1 MDLDAVVN
9 DVYDLAS
16 SSEAIAG
23 PVKEAVKVI
32 EDALDSYG
40 PEKVALSFNGGK
52 DCTVL
57 LHLFC
62 AVLRRKCP
70 DFAGTVSA
78 LYIPVPSPFRELE
91 SFIDVSAERYKL
103 DIFHCVPPSS
113 GAVETVAVKAT
124 VNGHVEKKAKG
135 GEGMR
140 EALAR
145 YKDKFPHV
153 EAILIGTRR
162 TDPNGGKLTFV
173 DPTDA
178 DWPRFDRV
186 HPIINWDYGD
196 VWRFLR
202 HLKVPYCCLYDEGYT
217 SLGSTYNTF
226 RNPALLDKSSSPA
239 MSSNEAAPNTNAVA
253 PTLRHGLS
261 TLSVVNG
268 VGPASSATDVL
279 PSVHS
284 LDVVADPDT
293 TCGPAGMSSSALP
306 NISTLRVV
314 AGDPSRVCTGGS
326 PPSDSHSQPG
336 GLSSEDTHG
345 GAHTPPTSNGG
356 VEDRE
361 RYLPAYEL
369 KDGSFERAGRGS
381 RPVPQTVNGSA

>member
-1 MDLDAVVN
+1 MDFDTVAKE
-9 DVYDLAS
+9 VYHLTAS
-16 SSEAIAG
+16 NEDIAG
-23 PVKEAVKVI
+23 PVREAVKVI
-32 EDALDSYG
+32 EDALDTYG

-70 DFAGTVSA
+70 NFNGTVSA

-91 SFIDVSAERYKL
+91 AFIDASAERYKL
-103 DIFHCVPPSS
+103 DIFHCAPPSS
-113 GAVETVAVKAT
+113 DPVETVAVKAT

-140 EALAR
+140 QALAR

-153 EAILIGTRR
+153 QAILIGTRR

-202 HLKVPYCCLYDEGYT
+202 HLNVPYCCLYDEGYT

-226 RNPALLDKSSSPA
+226 RNPALLVKSTTPEMSQNGNTPHLNGRAPA
-239 MSSNEAAPNTNAVA
+239 
-253 PTLRHGLS
+253 LRHGIS
-261 TLSVVNG
+261 TLSTVNG
-268 VGPASSATDVL
+268 AEHGSDAL

-284 LDVVADPDT
+284 LNVVADPDT
-293 TCGPAGMSSSALP
+293 TCGPGSSMHDSALP
-306 NISTLRVV
+306 NVSTLQMV
-314 AGDPSRVCTGGS
+314 AGDPSRVCIGRSPSPDPRSQQSGS
-326 PPSDSHSQPG
+326 SPN
-336 GLSSEDTHG
+336 
-345 GAHTPPTSNGG
+345 TSNGVHG
-356 VEDRE
+356 APIRNGEAQNE
-361 RYLPAYEL
+361 QRYLPAYEL
-369 KDGSFERAGRGS
+369 KDGTFERAGRGS
-381 RPVPQTVNGSA
+381 RPMAPAVNSSA